1 MGLSAKRAVKK
12 TLFFHE
18 AAQKMTGLPLA
29 ITPEE
34 AVELN
39 DAIDALAVYY
49 DIDLKT
55 LGKWGAILNMI
66 GVSGAIYGPRL
77 IMIAAW
83 RAQMKQRAR
92 EEAATPVYP
101 ANTAAPAAP
110 SFAEAAAAATNQ
122 ATNGSAAPAE
132 AGGQAGVDPM
142 AVEGLQRAS

>member
-1 MGLSAKRAVKK
+1 MGLSKRAVKK

-34 AVELN
+34 AIELN
-39 DAIDALAVYY
+39 EAIDALAVYY

-101 ANTAAPAAP
+101 ANTASPAGPA

-132 AGGQAGVDPM
+132 AGGQPMPDPM